1 MSRAGDSSGPHA
13 FSRGTDMVRR
23 TLLVQALLFTLLM
36 VVSCAGPEAPS
47 PTVPPL
53 VPEPTGTPEPV
64 PTPTESPELAGEA
77 VATLTV
83 SVSDSASG
91 QPVAEARVVAFQIN
105 VAYVGT
111 RLSDANGQAAFAD
124 LEGMGPTLITVEAAS
139 YVRFS
144 RYVEIA
150 EGDNTLDV
158 SLAPETVS
166 TATVAGTAT
175 VPLRWIDA
183 HCHLASDACHD
194 GLCGADLIV
203 EYMDEAGIDQV
214 VLFSIGEGPSSE
226 VIDAWSRYP
235 DRIVPLRGRDG
246 LDIDDTSSL
255 QFYRHD
261 LERGLFHGVGEI
273 LTRHGW
279 YGADD
284 PPDHP
289 VLLSLWAL
297 AGEFG
302 VPALVHMGTRP
313 PGEDQAAIPA
323 EWLADWERALE
334 QTPSTTFIW
343 AHSGPSRPEVL
354 RGLLE
359 RHPNLYADLSALNP
373 VFFEVRERAVPLEL
387 MIDGPEWIRLLEDHS
402 DRFMF
407 GTDNYTTEAYLGTA
421 ELLAYV
427 RDEVF
432 SRLSAEAVQAIA
444 HGNAERVYNI
454 APSP

>member
-1 MSRAGDSSGPHA
+1 
-13 FSRGTDMVRR
+13 
-23 TLLVQALLFTLLM
+23 
-36 VVSCAGPEAPS
+36 
-47 PTVPPL
+47 
-53 VPEPTGTPEPV
+53 
-64 PTPTESPELAGEA
+64 
-77 VATLTV
+77 
-83 SVSDSASG
+83 
-91 QPVAEARVVAFQIN
+91 VAEARVVAFQIN

-124 LEGMGPTLITVEAAS
+124 LEGMGRTLITVEAAG
-139 YVRFS
+139 YARFS
-144 RYVEIA
+144 RYVEIV
-150 EGDNTLDV
+150 EGGNV
-158 SLAPETVS
+158 VEASLTREIVPVG
-166 TATVAGTAT
+166 TVAQASA
-175 VPLRWIDA
+175 VPSRWIDA

-203 EYMDEAGIDQV
+203 KSMDEAGV
-214 VLFSIGEGPSSE
+214 AVAVLFSLDQGLSSE
-226 VIDAWSRYP
+226 VIDAALRYP

-246 LDIDDTSSL
+246 LDIEDPASL
-255 QFYRHD
+255 ELYRRD
-261 LERGLFHGVGEI
+261 LETGLFHGVGEI
-273 LTRHGW
+273 RTRHGW

-284 PPDHP
+284 PPNHP

-313 PGEDQAAIPA
+313 PGEDQAALPA

-373 VFFEVRERAVPLEL
+373 VFFEVRGRAVPPEL
-387 MIDGPEWIRLLEDHS
+387 MIDGPDWIQLLEDHS
-402 DRFMF
+402 DRFLF
-407 GTDNYTTEAYLGTA
+407 GTDNYTAEAYTGTA
-421 ELLAYV
+421 DLVAYV

-432 SRLSAEAVQAIA
+432 SQLSAEAIEAIA

-454 APSP
+454 VPSP

>member
-1 MSRAGDSSGPHA
+1 M
-13 FSRGTDMVRR
+13 RR
-23 TLLVQALLFTLLM
+23 TLLVHALLFTLLV

-53 VPEPTGTPEPV
+53 VPEPTATPEPV
-64 PTPTESPELAGEA
+64 PTPTGSPELADEA

-83 SVSDSASG
+83 FVSDSASG
-91 QPVAEARVVAFQIN
+91 QPVAEARVVAYQIN

-111 RLSDANGQAAFAD
+111 RLSDANGQAAFSD
-124 LEGMGPTLITVEAAS
+124 LEGTGRTLITVEAAS

-144 RYVEIA
+144 RYVEIV

-158 SLAPETVS
+158 SLTPETVS
-166 TATVAGTAT
+166 TGTVAGTAT

-203 EYMDEAGIDQV
+203 KSMDEAGVDLV
-214 VLFSIGEGPSSE
+214 VLFSLDEGLSSD

-246 LDIDDTSSL
+246 LDIEDPSSL
-255 QFYRHD
+255 ELFRRD
-261 LERGLFHGVGEI
+261 LETGLFHGVGEI
-273 LTRHGW
+273 RTRHGW
-279 YGADD
+279 YGGDD
-284 PPDHP
+284 PPDDP

-313 PGEDQAAIPA
+313 PGEDQAALPA

-334 QTPSTTFIW
+334 ETPSTTFIW

-373 VFFEVRERAVPLEL
+373 VFFEVRERAVPPEL
-387 MIDGPEWIRLLEDHS
+387 MIDGPDWIQLLEDHS
-402 DRFMF
+402 DRFLF
-407 GTDNYTTEAYLGTA
+407 GTDNYTAEAYTGTA
-421 ELLAYV
+421 DLVAYV

-432 SRLSAEAVQAIA
+432 SQLSTEAIEAIA

-454 APSP
+454 VPSP